1 MLQHV
6 DISDN
11 SQRHERR
18 QPALLLL
25 LLSASVLLAF
35 HPGMRLLLFD
45 PSVTRYVCCH
55 VLRGYGTVQRWWGG
69 GNNGRDGN
77 VGRRENCERLRPADE
92 THLRF
97 IAGAISR

>member
-1 MLQHV
+1 MKMLPHV

-25 LLSASVLLAF
+25 LLSASVFLAF
-35 HPGMRLLLFD
+35 HPGMDLLLFD

-55 VLRGYGTVQRWWGG
+55 VLRRYGAVQRWWGG
-69 GNNGRDGN
+69 IMVAMGTSED
-77 VGRRENCERLRPADE
+77 ERTAKD
-92 THLRF
+92 
-97 IAGAISR
+97 